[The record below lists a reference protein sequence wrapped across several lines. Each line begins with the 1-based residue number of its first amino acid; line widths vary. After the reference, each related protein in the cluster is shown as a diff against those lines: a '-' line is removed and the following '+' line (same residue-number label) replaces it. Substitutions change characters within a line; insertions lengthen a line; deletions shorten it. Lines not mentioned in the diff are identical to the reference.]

1 MVGLQKRLLLTA
13 DTDVVIYLAL
23 LSALDYLDNKTTYVG
38 MLFIADSSAFNMI
51 IPNTL
56 IPKVLDLGIGITT

>member
-13 DTDVVIYLAL
+13 DTDVVIYLAI
-23 LSALDYLDNKTTYVG
+23 LSPLDYLDNKTTYVG
-38 MLFIADSSAFNMI
+38 MLFIADSSAFNI